1 MNNKFTKAELDT
13 YITITEEVAKTPFF
27 GSITPRFEAIKRK
40 LESEVPDG
48 QDDWAF
54 FGRGL
59 ADAIKN
65 YVESITRASRY
76 YGACDADRERFQ
88 CHNAVVAKIPPLNRL
103 AVRYGLEP
111 LFVPADE
118 GQFERLLEKLNQG
131 LPQGKTLASV
141 LPPDLWKLREEIR
154 IFAEVFYFE
163 VVMNASDDQA
173 LNRLWNAKT
182 MEYMRSLEA

>member
-1 MNNKFTKAELDT
+1 MSKPQLWKVTYEDKKGGLRLDC
-13 YITITEEVAKTPFF
+13 YADTIVFDPAGGKCPQLVAIRF
-27 GSITPRFEAIKRK
+27 GGEPEK
-40 LESEVPDG
+40 V
-48 QDDWAF
+48 
-54 FGRGL
+54 RGL